1 MLEAWMRSYRPEEL
15 FDDDGRAASRACS
28 RWRPTG
34 TRRMGANPHANG
46 GELLRDLAL
55 PDFRDYAVDVPAP
68 GAAIE
73 RGDPRA
79 RRASCATSMRRQP
92 ARRSALF
99 GPDETA
105 SNRLGAVFEVDR
117 PRLDGRR
124 SSRAT
129 TTSRPTA
136 A

>member
-15 FDDDGRAASRACS
+15 FDEDGRPLQAILDQA
-28 RWRPTG
+28 PEG
-34 TRRMGANPHANG
+34 PLRMGATPHANG
-46 GELLRDLAL
+46 GELLRDAATCRTSATT
-55 PDFRDYAVDVPAP
+55 PSTCPSPAP
-68 GAAIE
+68 TSSEATRVLGGFLRDVM
-73 RGDPRA
+73 RGE
-79 RRASCATSMRRQP
+79 P

-105 SNRLGAVFEVDR
+105 SNRLGAVFEVTDR
-117 PRLDGRR
+117 DVGRR
-124 SSRAT
+124 AACPAT